1 MDPVSVFN
9 ALYDTK
15 CLKFGQYNLK
25 SGLIAPYYINLR
37 RLPLYPKL
45 MDAVVSQVIERFL
58 TDQALIQTISQIR
71 PSSSVLAGSSSTNSV
86 DRIVVSKN
94 PIQVVQ
100 SHLQTESDADSQL
113 EEDEIETGSEDS
125 DYEKVSVN
133 FDPILCGV
141 PYGAIPL
148 AAAIAYKAQLP
159 LLFER
164 KEAKSHGDKQCL
176 LDGFNEE
183 TRNVMSDKS
192 SRAIPKDEA
201 IIERKQSV
209 ILIEDVICSGES
221 ILDATRKLE
230 QSNLRVEFVICIVD
244 REENGVNLL
253 LKREG
258 IKVFSLYN
266 MSAILRILETT
277 GRISSEQFMKT
288 RQWMTKNQ
296 FETIGVDPST
306 KCLVHSATLSTDVT
320 PTNSN
325 ASVSAN

>member
-15 CLKFGQYNLK
+15 CLKFGQYDLK

-45 MDAVVSQVIERFL
+45 MDAVVTQVVEKFL
-58 TDQALIQTISQIR
+58 ANQALLQTMSQIR
-71 PSSSVLAGSSSTNSV
+71 RSNSAQSEDFAGNIENKDELTKKPAQASKSPSQI
-86 DRIVVSKN
+86 D
-94 PIQVVQ
+94 
-100 SHLQTESDADSQL
+100 SDADSQL
-113 EEDEIETGSEDS
+113 EEDEIDAGSDDS
-125 DYEKVSVN
+125 DWERVSVK

-164 KEAKSHGDKQCL
+164 KEAKAHGDKQSL
-176 LDGFNEE
+176 LDNFNEE
-183 TRNVMSDKS
+183 TRNIVADNKL
-192 SRAIPKDEA
+192 PKTTPTSETQVA
-201 IIERKQSV
+201 ERKQSV

-221 ILDATRKLE
+221 ILDAARKLE
-230 QSNLRVEFVICIVD
+230 QRNLKVEFVICIVD

-253 LKREG
+253 LEKEG
-258 IKVFSLYN
+258 IKVFSLYS

-277 GRISSEQFMKT
+277 GRISNEQFMKT
-288 RQWMTKNQ
+288 RQWMISNQ
-296 FETIGVDPST
+296 FESIGIDPSK
-306 KCLVHSATLSTDVT
+306 KCTNSSNSSTDVT
-320 PTNSN
+320 PTKVTI
-325 ASVSAN
+325 AV